1 MKRCLQTCKEM
12 GVSCPIKEC
21 RYWIDFKEDSNCT
34 FDVVEKHGHLTL
46 RECAD
51 RLGISYVRVKQL
63 QDEALK
69 KIGLLLK
76 DRAI

>member
-1 MKRCLQTCKEM
+1 MKKCLLTCKEM
-12 GVSCPIKEC
+12 KVSCPIKEC
-21 RYWIDFKEDSNCT
+21 KYWIDYKEDSNCT
-34 FDVVEKHGHLTL
+34 LDAVGKHGFMTL

-63 QDEALK
+63 QDGALK